1 MVLRKCNVDES
12 RGKTNQQFTVD
23 DVVTRE
29 NGHTTHVTNLVT
41 DHLLSYGFD
50 AADWLDDSF
59 TDEHSCADAA
69 KPLSSQVTSKDSK
82 STKSRFKVY
91 EDHDGSAQQNAVSHT
106 SRNSNRKVLCD
117 RTNVVHRSLQMSAK
131 KTSPVTKRTTEN
143 DKTYGVCHI
152 QRAAVIDQRNSAND
166 SVKLACEQ
174 VGPHVDICMSE
185 ASSKIC
191 NESSRGSV
199 TSSVS
204 AAVTITR
211 LSAANTVVTASC
223 QRSSS
228 VLSSVATLTSSSVVF
243 SSCITAAV
251 GIRMSVPSS
260 VTFESPVSSVTICS
274 SARFSESVKCQP
286 VGSIQSSFASC
297 SAVPKL
303 FPSSI
308 KTPQNQSSVRS
319 SCNTPGMMVTPC
331 NQPVQNSTMRP
342 TPPMCSCGCR
352 AKRKFV
358 QSPGQNMGR
367 PFYCCGASKRTPKN
381 GCNFFKWENSPS
393 LTPFAHSS
401 EVTPLSTKQL
411 LSMHTRDRSKNFN
424 TPFSNHTPLSNHTRQ
439 ATGSRILVPPS
450 FR

>member
-12 RGKTNQQFTVD
+12 RGKTNQQSAVD

-29 NGHTTHVTNLVT
+29 NGSTTQVTNLVT

-69 KPLSSQVTSKDSK
+69 KPLSSQVASKDSK
-82 STKSRFKVY
+82 STNSRFKVY
-91 EDHDGSAQQNAVSHT
+91 EDSNGSAQQNAISHT
-106 SRNSNRKVLCD
+106 SRNSDRKVLCD

-143 DKTYGVCHI
+143 YKTYGVCHI
-152 QRAAVIDQRNSAND
+152 QRAAVIDQRNSANN
-166 SVKLACEQ
+166 SIQLACEQ
-174 VGPHVDICMSE
+174 VGPHVDIYMSE

-191 NESSRGSV
+191 DESSRVSV
-199 TSSVS
+199 TSSLS
-204 AAVTITR
+204 AAVAITK

-228 VLSSVATLTSSSVVF
+228 VLSSVATLTSSSVMF

-251 GIRMSVPSS
+251 GIRVSVPSS

-274 SARFSESVKCQP
+274 SALLSESVKCQS
-286 VGSIQSSFASC
+286 VGSIRSSFASC

-331 NQPVQNSTMRP
+331 NQSAQNSTMRP

-358 QSPGQNMGR
+358 HSPGQNMGR

-401 EVTPLSTKQL
+401 EVTPLSTKQF

-424 TPFSNHTPLSNHTRQ
+424 TPLSNHTRQ